1 MEKYEWL
8 VFTCRACRRVIKLA
22 PAMAGKSVIC
32 PHCRTKITV
41 PRDAPV
47 IEESAA
53 PSQIPAARTDE
64 GLMSQL
70 RGPGKE
76 DWEVS
81 RRPTGGDLEFRE
93 RLHAT
98 TAPEMQ
104 PDPDKAM
111 RRVYMRRRQHEQTHK
126 DFDDPEETIRRRR
139 HRKLKNKGA
148 AFNQT
153 FVRGLVASVIVLAI
167 AASWLGWKAYMD
179 NKTARAAKAS
189 EGEKAVQEAKAAQNP
204 PGGTELE
211 VRSFS
216 DYGPTLVTA
225 VRKFVSAP
233 TIEELLPL
241 VRDRERVEPKIRAYY
256 TAERPWKPIEVN
268 NKFEPSEMFTV
279 DGDFIVLR
287 LVLANYAEMPI
298 SFERKGDT
306 FLADWESFTGYGEMS
321 WDEFQEKRPVQ
332 PVLMRVVVEKSIN
345 TDYWNEAFTDHTT
358 HHCYLLRDLTNDHHI
373 SGYTRKDT
381 PPDVQIRRWLKPLP
395 EPASLQRA
403 LAVVRLRYPAN
414 SKGAHQ
420 VEIVEFLENG
430 WVFRPDN

>member
-22 PAMAGKSVIC
+22 PAMAGKHVIC

-41 PRDAPV
+41 PKDAPV
-47 IEESAA
+47 IEEA
-53 PSQIPAARTDE
+53 PAQSHIPSARTDE
-64 GLMSQL
+64 GPVSQL

-76 DWEVS
+76 DWERS

-98 TAPEMQ
+98 SAPEMQ

-111 RRVYMRRRQHEQTHK
+111 RRVNMRRRKHDSIHK
-126 DFDDPEETIRRRR
+126 DFDDPEDSLRRKR
-139 HRKLKNKGA
+139 HRKSKNKGA

-153 FVRGLVASVIVLAI
+153 FVRGLVTAVILFAI
-167 AASWLGWKAYMD
+167 AAAWLGWKAYEN
-179 NKTARAAKAS
+179 NKAARSAKAG
-189 EGEKAVQEAKAAQNP
+189 EGAKAAQEAKAALNP
-204 PGGTELE
+204 AGGAILE
-211 VRSFS
+211 TRTYS
-216 DYGPTLVTA
+216 DYGPALVTA

-233 TIEELLPL
+233 TIEEMLPL

-268 NKFEPSEMFTV
+268 NKFEPSEMFAV
-279 DGDFIVLR
+279 DGDFIVLQ
-287 LVLANYAEMPI
+287 LVLANYAEMPV
-298 SFERKGDT
+298 SFERKGET
-306 FLADWESFTGYGEMS
+306 FFADWESFTGYGEMS
-321 WDEFQEKRPVQ
+321 WDELQEKRPGQ
-332 PVLMRVVVEKSIN
+332 PVLMRVVIEKSIN

-358 HHCYLLRDLTNDHHI
+358 HNCYLLRDLKNDHRI
-373 SGYTRKDT
+373 SGYTRKDSA
-381 PPDVQIRRWLKPLP
+381 PDVQLRRWLKPLP
-395 EPASLQRA
+395 QPASLCRA
-403 LAVVRLRYPAN
+403 LAVVSLRYPVN

>member
-1 MEKYEWL
+1 MENYEWL

-22 PAMAGKSVIC
+22 PAMAGKHVIC

-41 PRDAPV
+41 PKDAPI
-47 IEESAA
+47 IEEAPA
-53 PSQIPAARTDE
+53 PSHIPAARTDE
-64 GLMSQL
+64 GLVTQL

-76 DWEVS
+76 DWEVH

-98 TAPEMQ
+98 SAPEMQ

-111 RRVYMRRRQHEQTHK
+111 KRVNMRRRKHESTHR
-126 DFDDPEETIRRRR
+126 DFDDPEDSLRRKR
-139 HRKLKNKGA
+139 HRKSKNKGA
-148 AFNQT
+148 EFNQT
-153 FVRGLVASVIVLAI
+153 FVRGLVTAVILLAI
-167 AASWLGWKAYMD
+167 AAAWLGWKAWED
-179 NKTARAAKAS
+179 NKAARSVRAA
-189 EGEKAVQEAKAAQNP
+189 EGEKAIREAKAAQNP
-204 PGGTELE
+204 AGGAKLE
-211 VRSFS
+211 TRIFS
-216 DYGPTLVTA
+216 EYGPALITA

-256 TAERPWKPIEVN
+256 TAERPWKPVEIN
-268 NKFEPSEMFTV
+268 NKFEPSDMFTV
-279 DGDFIVLR
+279 DGDFIVLQ
-287 LVLANYAEMPI
+287 LVLPNYAEMPV

-321 WDEFQEKRPVQ
+321 WEELQAKRPVQ
-332 PVLMRVVVEKSIN
+332 PVLMRVVVEKSAN

-358 HHCYLLRDLTNDHHI
+358 HNCYLLRDPGSDYHV
-373 SGYTRKDT
+373 SGYTRKDS
-381 PPDVQIRRWLKPLP
+381 PPDVQLQRWLKPLP
-395 EPASLQRA
+395 LPASIRRT
-403 LAVVRLRYPAN
+403 LAVVRLRYPPN